1 MSQVEILVND
11 RTYKVTCD
19 DGQEARLRQLAG
31 YFDRHVS
38 QLARELGQIG
48 DTRLMLLSAL
58 TVCDEVFE
66 LKRRIMELGEGSKA
80 LDAETIGGA
89 SRVIE
94 AATKRVEAMA
104 EKVESA

>member
-1 MSQVEILVND
+1 MSQVEIMVNE
-11 RTYKVTCD
+11 RAYKVTCD

-58 TVCDEVFE
+58 TVCDELVE
-66 LKRRIMELGEGSKA
+66 CKRRVAELEEGSAA

-104 EKVESA
+104 EKVGSA

>member
-80 LDAETIGGA
+80 LDTETIGGA

-104 EKVESA
+104 EKVGGA